1 MLLSF
6 LGGVEKLF
14 WGIWIPWLAPTV
26 LVPALSPGFPAPIL
40 CFLQLLSERT
50 EILFPLCFV
59 QTHILLMKPCRTVAY
74 SHEKILFQAT
84 DM

>member
-6 LGGVEKLF
+6 HEGVEKLF
-14 WGIWIPWLAPTV
+14 WGICLAPAV

-50 EILFPLCFV
+50 EMLFPLCFV
-59 QTHILLMKPCRTVAY
+59 QRHILLMKLSRTVAY
-74 SHEKILFQAT
+74 SHEKILFQAS